1 MPRIRNALKET
12 INARDEFAQACMQQD
27 EIFYRTIIHPLTP
40 ECLIQDIKS
49 VLDDDAMAGKGL
61 AEALAEQGKFPM
73 YGNANPNTTSA
84 DKAGEYGRT

>member
-1 MPRIRNALKET
+1 LPRIRNALKET

-61 AEALAEQGKFPM
+61 AEALAEQGKFPIR
-73 YGNANPNTTSA
+73 YADPNTTSA